1 MRSNEDR
8 NAVSCRLSS
17 LAERWRVLGLMAV
30 ALARHVSLMTKMRA
44 NGAAEAGLLEALLYQ
59 AIVQISRDITA
70 CSARAATLS
79 CAEKD
84 ALQYLKLVYTT
95 LMMLALLMR
104 QMRSDFE
111 SAAEAYARLAGALR
125 IRDRAMPTPRKGR
138 VAAIDSS

>member
-1 MRSNEDR
+1 MTQTPASPLL
-8 NAVSCRLSS
+8 A

-44 NGAAEAGLLEALLYQ
+44 NGAAEAGLLEAFLYR

-70 CSARAATLS
+70 CSARGATLS
-79 CAEKD
+79 RAEKD
-84 ALQYLKLVYTT
+84 ALQYLKLVYTV

-111 SAAEAYARLAGALR
+111 SAAEAYAKLAGALP
-125 IRDRAMPTPRKGR
+125 IRDSAMPVPFAHAIAG
-138 VAAIDSS
+138 IDSS